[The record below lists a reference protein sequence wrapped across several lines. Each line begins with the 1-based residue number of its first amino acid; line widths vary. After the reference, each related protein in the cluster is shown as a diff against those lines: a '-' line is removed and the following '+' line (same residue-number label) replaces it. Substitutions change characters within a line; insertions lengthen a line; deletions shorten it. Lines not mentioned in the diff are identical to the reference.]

1 VASALKSGK
10 AMIGRP
16 VVGKTVKAPS
26 FAMTIP
32 LRDAQGK
39 IIGALTGATDLTKP
53 NFLDSVDAANYG
65 RTGGYLI
72 VDSGHR
78 LFVTAT
84 QNNKNLVMQL
94 LPEPGV
100 NRVLDQRL
108 LGFDGSAV
116 NINSLGKEVLTTS
129 GRIPAAGWFVI
140 STLPTEEPFEP
151 IRQINLHLYEAAGLA
166 SLLAICIAWWSMSR
180 LLSPLQKA
188 AQDVSLLAEEGASNT
203 DLPIARMD
211 EVGKLIDGFNR
222 VMRVSTAREKALRE
236 SENQIRQ
243 LAFHDALTQLPNRR
257 LMIDRLEQAILAGK
271 RTGKYCAFMFI
282 DMDNFK
288 PLNDTYGHET
298 GDQMLLQAAQR
309 LTACVRAIDT
319 VARFGGDEFVV
330 LISDLA
336 SDHADSERRA
346 SEIAEKIRGSMS
358 EPYRLRVAH
367 GTDASAV
374 VSHVSTASIG
384 VALFKGGE
392 LGVDD
397 VLHRA
402 DTAMYQAKVNG
413 RNLVRFHHGGTP
425 KTMASSPKSYIDTS
439 IDLLP
444 PAAPT

>member
-1 VASALKSGK
+1 
-10 AMIGRP
+10 
-16 VVGKTVKAPS
+16 
-26 FAMTIP
+26 
-32 LRDAQGK
+32 
-39 IIGALTGATDLTKP
+39 
-53 NFLDSVDAANYG
+53 
-65 RTGGYLI
+65 
-72 VDSGHR
+72 
-78 LFVTAT
+78 
-84 QNNKNLVMQL
+84 
-94 LPEPGV
+94 
-100 NRVLDQRL
+100 
-108 LGFDGSAV
+108 
-116 NINSLGKEVLTTS
+116 
-129 GRIPAAGWFVI
+129 
-140 STLPTEEPFEP
+140 
-151 IRQINLHLYEAAGLA
+151 
-166 SLLAICIAWWSMSR
+166 
-180 LLSPLQKA
+180 
-188 AQDVSLLAEEGASNT
+188 
-203 DLPIARMD
+203 MD